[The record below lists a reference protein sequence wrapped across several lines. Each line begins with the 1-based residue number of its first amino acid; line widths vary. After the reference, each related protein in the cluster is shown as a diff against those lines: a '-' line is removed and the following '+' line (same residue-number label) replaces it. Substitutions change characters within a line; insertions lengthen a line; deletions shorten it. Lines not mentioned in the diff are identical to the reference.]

1 MAKIVLGMA
10 APHSTMLG
18 KDPDTWLED
27 GERDR
32 RNKELWFR
40 KDVYKSYEALEAV
53 RRDEHLERLITI
65 PERRSRFA
73 RCRTAIDTL
82 RRVYQETP
90 IDIAVVIGKDQ
101 KEIFLDVT
109 PTFAIHVTDG
119 IENGPPQKPIYAP
132 DKPIVYPGARD
143 LSKTLL
149 EQLQADG
156 FDIACMTK
164 LPPHAW
170 LQNNIVVP
178 HAFSFIYHEIMLDK
192 APPSVPIYM
201 NTFYP
206 PNQPSMARCIAF
218 GKALTRAIAAWDDK
232 LRVGLF
238 ASGGFSHFV
247 VDEAFDRKTLEL
259 LRTADVDALAAVDE
273 RYYQSGT
280 SEVKL
285 FVPILI
291 AMAAQKCA
299 VNIVDYVPCY
309 RTEAGTGEG
318 MAFMVWKP

>member
-27 GERDR
+27 GLRDR
-32 RNKELWFR
+32 NNKELWFR
-40 KDVYKSYEALEAV
+40 KNVYNSYEALEAV
-53 RRDEHLERLITI
+53 RRNDHFERLITVE
-65 PERRSRFA
+65 ERRSRFA
-73 RCRTAIDTL
+73 KCRKAIDVL
-82 RRVYQETP
+82 RRVYQETE

-101 KEIFLDVT
+101 KEIFIDLT
-109 PTFAIHVTDG
+109 PTFAVHVTDG

-132 DKPIVYPGARD
+132 DKPVAYPGARE
-143 LSKTLL
+143 LSLNLL
-149 EQLQADG
+149 NHLQADG

-164 LPPHAW
+164 MPPNVW

-192 APPSVPIYM
+192 APPSVPVYL

-206 PNQPSMARCIAF
+206 PNQPSMKRCIAF
-218 GKALTRAIAAWDDK
+218 GKSLTRAIESWDGK

-247 VDEAFDRKTLEL
+247 VDEEFDRKTLESFKK
-259 LRTADVDALAAVDE
+259 ADLDALAAVDE

-291 AMAAQKCA
+291 AMAAQNCP
-299 VNIVDYVPCY
+299 VNVVDYVPCY

-318 MAFMVWKP
+318 MAFMYWKP

>member
-27 GERDR
+27 GLRDR
-32 RNKELWFR
+32 KNKELWFR
-40 KDVYKSYEALEAV
+40 KNVYNSYEALEAV
-53 RRDEHLERLITI
+53 RRDEHFERLITVD
-65 PERRSRFA
+65 ERRQRFA
-73 RCRTAIDTL
+73 KCRKAIDVL
-82 RRVYQETP
+82 RKVYQETP
-90 IDIAVVIGKDQ
+90 IDVAVVIGKDQ

-119 IENGPPQKPIYAP
+119 IENGPPQKAIYAP

-178 HAFSFIYHEIMLDK
+178 HAFSFIYHEIMMDK
-192 APPSVPIYM
+192 TPPSVPVYM

-206 PNQPSMARCIAF
+206 PNQPSMKRSIEF
-218 GKALTRAIAAWDDK
+218 GKALTKAIASWDDK

-247 VDEAFDRKTLEL
+247 VDEEFDRKTLESFKK
-259 LRTADVDALAAVDE
+259 ADLDALAAVDE
-273 RYYQSGT
+273 KYYQSGT

-291 AMAAQKCA
+291 AMAQQNCP
-299 VNIVDYVPCY
+299 VNLVDYVPCY

-318 MAFMVWKP
+318 MAFMYWKP